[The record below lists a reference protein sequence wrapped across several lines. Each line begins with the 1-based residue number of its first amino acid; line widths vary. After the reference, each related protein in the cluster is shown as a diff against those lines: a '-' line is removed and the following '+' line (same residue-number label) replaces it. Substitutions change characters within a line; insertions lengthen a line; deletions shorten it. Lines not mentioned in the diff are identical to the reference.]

1 MLSSYRAILAR
12 PGTALFSAA
21 GIVGRMPI
29 SMLGL
34 GVVLL
39 VSFSTGSYGVA
50 GSVSA
55 TQLLAG
61 ALAAIPLGRLID
73 RLGQSRV
80 LVPAVLLFAVGLT
93 GVCVSVRAG
102 WPLATTYACA
112 VLVGFSMPPVGS
124 CVRSRWSYAL
134 TGEPRALQTA
144 FALEAVLDEVVFII
158 GPILVTVLATAVD
171 PVAGLGAC
179 VVLALIGTFL
189 FTSQRATEPPP
200 RPRSAVRADRPT
212 MPWRTVAPVT
222 VVCLALGAQLGNAEV
237 VTVAFTQ
244 EHGDRRWSGLL
255 LAIWALGSLLAGL
268 VSGAVNWQR
277 GPDVR
282 LRWGTV
288 ILTLTMAPFT
298 FVGSLPVM
306 GVALFVA
313 GLAIAPTLI
322 ATMSLTEQRVPPARL
337 TEGMAFVQTGI
348 VAGVAPGAAIGGA
361 VVDAAGASP
370 AYLVSIA
377 AGLVGILAAQALPR
391 ARQ

>member
-1 MLSSYRAILAR
+1 MLSTYRAILTR

-21 GIVGRMPI
+21 GIVGRMPM

-61 ALAAIPLGRLID
+61 AVAAIPLGRLID
-73 RLGQSRV
+73 RLGQARV
-80 LVPAVLLFAVGLT
+80 LVPAVLVFATALT

-102 WPLATTYACA
+102 WPLASTYAFA
-112 VLVGFSMPPVGS
+112 VLVGLSMPPVGS
-124 CVRSRWSYAL
+124 CVRSRWSHAL
-134 TGEPRALQTA
+134 RAEPRALQTA
-144 FALEAVLDEVVFII
+144 FALEAVLDEVVFIL

-179 VVLALIGTFL
+179 VVLALVGTLL
-189 FTSQRATEPPP
+189 FTSQRGTEPPP
-200 RPRSAVRADRPT
+200 RPRAALRADRPT
-212 MPWRTVAPVT
+212 MPWRTVGPLT
-222 VVCLALGAQLGNAEV
+222 VVSLALGAQLGNAEV

-244 EHGDRRWSGLL
+244 EQGDRRWSGLL
-255 LAIWALGSLLAGL
+255 LAIWALGSLIAGL
-268 VSGAVNWQR
+268 VSGALTWRR
-277 GPDVR
+277 GPDAR

-288 ILTLTMAPFT
+288 LLTLTMTPFT
-298 FVGSLPVM
+298 FVGSIPVM
-306 GVALFVA
+306 AVALFVA

-322 ATMSLTEQRVPPARL
+322 ATMSLTERRVPPGRL

-377 AGLVGILAAQALPR
+377 AGLVGIVAAQALPR
-391 ARQ
+391 R